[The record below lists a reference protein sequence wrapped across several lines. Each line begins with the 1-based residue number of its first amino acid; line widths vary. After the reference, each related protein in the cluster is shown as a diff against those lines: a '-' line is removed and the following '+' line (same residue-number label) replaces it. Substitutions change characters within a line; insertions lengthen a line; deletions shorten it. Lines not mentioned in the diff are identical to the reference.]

1 MEDIKPCPFCGS
13 EVKITKGVYNAPFWF
28 FKCTNRRCGAVISF
42 DNDRANICP
51 DVAIYNYNER
61 WAENDKSRKN

>member
-13 EVKITKGVYNAPFWF
+13 KVKITKGVYNAPFWF